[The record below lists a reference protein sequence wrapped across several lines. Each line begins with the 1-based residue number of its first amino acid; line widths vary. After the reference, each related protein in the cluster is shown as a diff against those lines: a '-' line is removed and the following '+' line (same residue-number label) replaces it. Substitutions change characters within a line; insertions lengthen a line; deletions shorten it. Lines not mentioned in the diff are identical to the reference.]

1 MFFERLHGRLSSVRR
16 RIWRR
21 QNRKMSRL
29 SKSIALT
36 AILLLV
42 ISDRLPAPIQEV
54 PESPTPAPEQSAK
67 PKPKRTI
74 KPKATGESSES
85 STKRQ
90 RPSPTPKIQSTQQ
103 SRFAGSWAGVI
114 HTLMGDIAET
124 ITVNT
129 TETAMTVVATSDGRT
144 KTAKVERR
152 GDTLKA
158 NFGSWGSYSL
168 TPLSDGSTALVH
180 YQNLFDDDT
189 ASYRRTT
196 TESSAPKP
204 AR

>member
-1 MFFERLHGRLSSVRR
+1 
-16 RIWRR
+16 
-21 QNRKMSRL
+21 MSRL